1 MLTLTLLLLLS
12 CSVLVWKHRLRI
24 AAFLATLPLAMAAS
38 ASAPVTQWLLD
49 RAQGTRSV
57 NDHGALHP
65 RTVIVVLGA
74 GIDHDAQGSR
84 PGLAGY
90 SRLLA
95 AAQRY
100 HECERARENCRV
112 LASGGITAAG
122 GAAEAD
128 VYARELMAL
137 GVPTEHI
144 VRERT
149 SANTWQNA
157 RNSSAII
164 GHHSSR
170 VVLVTSGLHLTRS
183 LTYFRHFGIAAEGL
197 PSDRLRATRGWLPST
212 FNLLLVEVMLHER
225 IGVLRYHLYNRMGW
239 NDAPIEPVSAA
250 PAATTH
256 ALPH

>member
-1 MLTLTLLLLLS
+1 MLTLTVLLLLS
-12 CSVLVWKHRLRI
+12 CSVLVLKRRLRS
-24 AAFLATLPLAMAAS
+24 AALLATLPLAIAAS
-38 ASAPVTQWLLD
+38 ASPPITQWLLD
-49 RAQGTRSV
+49 RAQDTPLV
-57 NDHGALHP
+57 TEHALHP
-65 RTVIVVLGA
+65 RTVIVLLGA
-74 GIDHDAQGSR
+74 GIDHDAHGPK
-84 PGLAGY
+84 PGLAAY
-90 SRLLA
+90 SRLMR

-100 HECERARENCRV
+100 HECDRTREVCTV
-112 LASGGITAAG
+112 LASGGVTANG
-122 GAAEAD
+122 DVAEAD

-164 GHHSSR
+164 GHDRSR

-183 LTYFRHFGIAAEGL
+183 LIYFRHFGVVAEGL

-212 FNLLLVEVMLHER
+212 FNLLLVEVILHER

-239 NDAPIEPVSAA
+239 NDASIDPVSIA
-250 PAATTH
+250 PATTTH
-256 ALPH
+256 ASPH

>member
-12 CSVLVWKHRLRI
+12 CSVLVLKRRLRS
-24 AAFLATLPLAMAAS
+24 AALLATLPLAIAAS
-38 ASAPVTQWLLD
+38 ASPPITQWLLD
-49 RAQGTRSV
+49 RAQDTPPV
-57 NDHGALHP
+57 TEHALRP
-65 RTVIVVLGA
+65 RTVIVLLGA
-74 GIDHDAQGSR
+74 AIDHDAHGPR

-90 SRLLA
+90 SRLMR

-100 HECERARENCRV
+100 HECKRTREVCTV
-112 LASGGITAAG
+112 LASGGVTANG
-122 GAAEAD
+122 DVAEAD

-164 GHHSSR
+164 GHDSSR

-183 LTYFRHFGIAAEGL
+183 LIYFRHFGVVAEGL

-212 FNLLLVEVMLHER
+212 FNLLLVEVILHER

-239 NDAPIEPVSAA
+239 NDASIEPVSIA
-250 PAATTH
+250 PATTTH

>member
-12 CSVLVWKHRLRI
+12 CSVLVWKRRLRS

-49 RAQGTRSV
+49 RAQGTPSV
-57 NDHGALHP
+57 TDHGALHP

-74 GIDHDAQGSR
+74 GIDHDARGSR

-90 SRLLA
+90 SRLMR

-100 HECERARENCRV
+100 HECDRTREVCTV
-112 LASGGITAAG
+112 LASGGVTAKG
-122 GAAEAD
+122 DVAEAD
-128 VYARELMAL
+128 VYARELIAL
-137 GVPTEHI
+137 GVPTERI
-144 VRERT
+144 VRERA
-149 SANTWQNA
+149 SRNTWQNA

-164 GHHSSR
+164 GRNSPR

-183 LTYFRHFGIAAEGL
+183 LIYFRHFGVVAEGL
-197 PSDRLRATRGWLPST
+197 PSDRLRATPGWLPST

-239 NDAPIEPVSAA
+239 NDAPIEPVSVA

-256 ALPH
+256 ASPH